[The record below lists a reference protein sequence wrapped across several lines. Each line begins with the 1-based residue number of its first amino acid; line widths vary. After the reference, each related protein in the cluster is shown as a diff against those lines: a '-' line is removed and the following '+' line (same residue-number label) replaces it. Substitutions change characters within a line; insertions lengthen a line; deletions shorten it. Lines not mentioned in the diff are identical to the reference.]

1 MIIAEVH
8 VAPVGTGETS
18 MGAVVAETV
27 KAAQRRGIKYE
38 VNPMGTTL
46 EAGDLEQLLDVVREM
61 HETVFK
67 QGAQRVLTFVHI
79 DDRRDKELTM
89 RYKVESVQA
98 KVGQ

>member
-1 MIIAEVH
+1 
-8 VAPVGTGETS
+8 